1 MRAHKFLIIP
11 SRKTIVLGENRNSY
25 NQLKVK
31 ITHYLYNVQSINCKA
46 YMHGSFLDNTIS
58 FM

>member
-11 SRKTIVLGENRNSY
+11 SRKTIVLEENRNSY

-31 ITHYLYNVQSINCKA
+31 ILYHLFNCRA
-46 YMHGSFLDNTIS
+46 YMHGSFLGNTIS